1 MSDGHETRIREL
13 EVEQGRT
20 ALALEHVNET
30 LRELV
35 TTVQSMR
42 DTMNQGKGALKG
54 MNWLWGILSGAIGAA
69 LAWAT
74 THLSRNP

>member
-1 MSDGHETRIREL
+1 MGEGLETRVREL

-35 TTVQSMR
+35 TTVQDMR
-42 DTMNQGKGALKG
+42 DTMNQGKGALRG
-54 MNWLWGILSGAIGAA
+54 AHWLWGILSGAVGAA
-69 LAWAT
+69 IAWAT
-74 THLSRNP
+74 THFRQP

>member
-1 MSDGHETRIREL
+1 MSEGLETRVRSL

-20 ALALEHVNET
+20 SMALEHINDT
-30 LRELV
+30 LKELV
-35 TTVQSMR
+35 ETVQGMR

-54 MNWLWGILSGAIGAA
+54 MNWLWGILSGAIGAVI
-69 LAWAT
+69 AWAT